1 MRVNI
6 KQKVF
11 SFGDKFSVNAED
23 GTPIIYVEGQVFSLG
38 DKLKVLDTH
47 GDELFYIEQKLF
59 KFLPEYRIFSQ
70 GQEVAFLKKE
80 FSFLKPKLNITSAYG
95 NFTIDGNVLG
105 YNFSIYKEGRVIG
118 VVSKKFVAFSDTYT
132 LDIYEEEENI
142 PFLITLTIVIDQI
155 LHDNKS
161 SNNT

>member
-11 SFGDKFSVNAED
+11 SFGDKFSVNTDD
-23 GTPIIYVEGQVFSLG
+23 GTPIIYVEGQVFSIG
-38 DKLKVLDTH
+38 NKLHVLDAH
-47 GDELFYIEQKLF
+47 GNELFYIEQKVF
-59 KFLPEYRIFSQ
+59 KLLPEYRIFSN

-80 FSFLKPKLNITSAYG
+80 FSLLKPKLNITSTYG

-105 YNFSIYKEGRVIG
+105 YNFSIHKNGNVVG
-118 VVSKKFVAFSDTYT
+118 TVSKKFIAFSDSYT
-132 LDIYEEEENI
+132 LDIFDEEENI

-155 LHDNKS
+155 LHDNDNRNS
-161 SNNT
+161 